1 MSDRTPTEPEPL
13 DTANQEA
20 LRAWARQTASYPE
33 AELRLR
39 ARLQAP
45 RPRATPRWV
54 GGAAAGLAA
63 AAALAFS
70 LWPDPPLDAVLPTTG
85 ARALGSFV
93 SVTLD
98 GQGSARGTRRDLTLD
113 WHQGTIAVEVE
124 PDQGVAL
131 RVLTEEA
138 SVRVVG
144 TGFSVNRSALGT
156 EVSVRHGRVQ
166 VDCVDGPAA
175 ALGAEERLTCLPVT
189 AAGALGRARALEGT
203 VSAEELLAE
212 LDQALARPDVAG
224 AVASELQAMRTSAL
238 LREDRAAEA
247 LHAAEAALQMGAP
260 TRALELH
267 RVAARLRLRD
277 NDCSG
282 ALAHLLALRDAD
294 ALGEDAPWLPV
305 CMSEVHP

>member
-1 MSDRTPTEPEPL
+1 MSDRTPTELEPL
-13 DTANQEA
+13 DAPSQEA
-20 LRAWARQTASYPE
+20 LRAWARQTGAQPD
-33 AELRLR
+33 AMQRLA
-39 ARLQAP
+39 ARMRAP
-45 RPRATPRWV
+45 RPRPAPRWITGV
-54 GGAAAGLAA
+54 AAGLAA

-70 LWPDPPLDAVLPTTG
+70 LWPDPALDPVLPATG

-98 GQGSARGTRRDLTLD
+98 GQGSARGTRRDLTVD
-113 WHQGTIAVEVE
+113 WHQGRIAVEVE
-124 PDQGVAL
+124 PDQGVSL

-138 SVRVVG
+138 AVRVVG
-144 TGFSVNRSALGT
+144 TGFSVHRSALGT
-156 EVSVRHGRVQ
+156 EVSVRHGRVA
-166 VDCVDGPAA
+166 VDCVDGPSAS
-175 ALGAEERLTCLPVT
+175 LGAEEAITCLPVT

-203 VSAEELLAE
+203 VSAAALLVE
-212 LDQALARPDVAG
+212 LDRALSRPDVAG

-238 LREDRAAEA
+238 LREDRSDEA
-247 LHAAEAALQMGAP
+247 LQAAEAALKMGAP

-267 RVAARLRLRD
+267 RVAARLRLRN

-305 CMSEVHP
+305 CLSEVDP